1 MLFRSVKRAHL
12 GHPCPFNRLYGIGV
26 HSQPQMSHFTAIL
39 ELFLSYVPSTVILE
53 FCAFNLSM
61 KSVVFISWQ
70 NEFNKKIVHFREFVY
85 YFDHQAAKTKRW
97 ENLKMQ
103 TICRQNQ
110 TLKSANSLN
119 GYLRFNN
126 VVPPGIVI
134 YFQIAEY
141 HYFLKATQP

>member
-1 MLFRSVKRAHL
+1 
-12 GHPCPFNRLYGIGV
+12 
-26 HSQPQMSHFTAIL
+26 
-39 ELFLSYVPSTVILE
+39 
-53 FCAFNLSM
+53 M

-110 TLKSANSLN
+110 TLKSPHKKKSPSDQ
-119 GYLRFNN
+119 REI
-126 VVPPGIVI
+126 PPMV
-134 YFQIAEY
+134 
-141 HYFLKATQP
+141 

>member
-1 MLFRSVKRAHL
+1 
-12 GHPCPFNRLYGIGV
+12 
-26 HSQPQMSHFTAIL
+26 
-39 ELFLSYVPSTVILE
+39 
-53 FCAFNLSM
+53 M

-110 TLKSANSLN
+110 TLKRRPKHTPTT
-119 GYLRFNN
+119 YIFY
-126 VVPPGIVI
+126 ID
-134 YFQIAEY
+134 
-141 HYFLKATQP
+141 

>member
-1 MLFRSVKRAHL
+1 
-12 GHPCPFNRLYGIGV
+12 
-26 HSQPQMSHFTAIL
+26 
-39 ELFLSYVPSTVILE
+39 
-53 FCAFNLSM
+53 M

-126 VVPPGIVI
+126 VVPPGIAINSQV
-134 YFQIAEY
+134 AVY
-141 HYFLKATQP
+141 HHFSETSKE

>member
-1 MLFRSVKRAHL
+1 
-12 GHPCPFNRLYGIGV
+12 
-26 HSQPQMSHFTAIL
+26 
-39 ELFLSYVPSTVILE
+39 
-53 FCAFNLSM
+53 M

-110 TLKSANSLN
+110 TLKRGCPKSVTAP
-119 GYLRFNN
+119 FA
-126 VVPPGIVI
+126 IV
-134 YFQIAEY
+134 YFG
-141 HYFLKATQP
+141 KK